1 MSKPARKVTRP
12 KTTAIC
18 INKDFL
24 LLNSRAAEPDK
35 SSGKPRMDG
44 ISEVKDRLS
53 LIMLTKIPKN
63 TKNKPITTV
72 IFSAL

>member
-12 KTTAIC
+12 KMTAIC

-24 LLNSRAAEPDK
+24 LLNSKAAEPDK

-53 LIMLTKIPKN
+53 LIMLTKIPKS

>member
-1 MSKPARKVTRP
+1 M
-12 KTTAIC
+12 TAIC

-44 ISEVKDRLS
+44 ISEVKDS
-53 LIMLTKIPKN
+53 LWKSTNSNFGVKVQKKL
-63 TKNKPITTV
+63 
-72 IFSAL
+72 L

>member
-1 MSKPARKVTRP
+1 MSRPARKVTRP
-12 KTTAIC
+12 KMTAIC

-53 LIMLTKIPKN
+53 LIMLTKIPKS
-63 TKNKPITTV
+63 TKNKPITKV